1 MSLKFSSGGSSI
13 TNRFARSSS
22 TESQLRH
29 PWEIFLSPD
38 EKKFG
43 VEYYS
48 DVYDGY
54 NFDKFN
60 GITGLVKKS
69 DDPNDPGWKTPTE
82 GYIFLWGTVD
92 PETGEITK
100 IEIKN
105 DQEDLQNIARLSFN
119 GDGKQTNFAHV
130 LGYIWN
136 NGTSDSP
143 DWEIRQSAWRD
154 ITLLFVAINGQLG
167 KATFEM

>member
-13 TNRFARSSS
+13 TNRFARSASV
-22 TESQLRH
+22 ENELRH

-43 VEYYS
+43 VEYKS

-54 NFDKFN
+54 NFDK
-60 GITGLVKKS
+60 ITVSGLVEVS
-69 DDPNDPGWKTPTE
+69 DNQNDPGWKTPQE

-92 PETGEITK
+92 PGSGEITK

-105 DQEDLQNIARLSFN
+105 DQDDLQYIARLSFN

-136 NGTSDSP
+136 SGTVSSP
-143 DWEIRQSAWRD
+143 SWQIRQSAWRD
-154 ITLLFVAINGQLG
+154 ITLLYVVINGQAG

>member
-22 TESQLRH
+22 QNQLRH

-38 EKKFG
+38 ETKFG
-43 VEYYS
+43 VEYKS

-54 NFDKFN
+54 NFDKV
-60 GITGLVKKS
+60 TVSGLVEKS

-82 GYIFLWGTVD
+82 GYIFLWGTID
-92 PETGEITK
+92 PESGEITK
-100 IEIKN
+100 IEVKN
-105 DQEDLQNIARLSFN
+105 DQNQLENIYRLHFN
-119 GDGKQTNFAHV
+119 GEGKQTNFAHV

-136 NGTSDSP
+136 EGATNPPS
-143 DWEIRQSAWRD
+143 WQIRQSAWRD
-154 ITLLFVAINGQLG
+154 ITLLFVVINGKAG
-167 KATFEM
+167 KGTFEM